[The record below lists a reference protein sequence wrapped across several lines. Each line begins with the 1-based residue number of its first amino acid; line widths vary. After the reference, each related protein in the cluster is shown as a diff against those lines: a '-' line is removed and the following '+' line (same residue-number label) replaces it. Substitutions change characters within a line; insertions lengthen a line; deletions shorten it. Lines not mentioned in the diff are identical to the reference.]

1 MNNHSKTKDQNRE
14 LFKRAISEALD
25 LKIQEIDEKIKNVE
39 LPPPSNRHKITM
51 SRVIKSANKRY
62 KT

>member
-1 MNNHSKTKDQNRE
+1 MNSHSKAKDQDRE

-39 LPPPSNRHKITM
+39 LPPPSNRHKIIT

>member
-1 MNNHSKTKDQNRE
+1 MNNHSKTKDQSRE

-25 LKIQEIDEKIKNVE
+25 LKMKEIDEEIKNVE
-39 LPPPSNRHKITM
+39 LPPQSKRHKIVI
-51 SRVIKSANKRY
+51 SRIIKNANKQY